1 MANTYVDYNSVSAS
15 DITAGFI
22 VTFPFLEEIH
32 ITVEVNGAALALNN
46 YSVSTTSGVT
56 RVFPSSGVNAGD
68 DVRVRRKSQPDLNL
82 VDFENGSV
90 LTESELD
97 RAYQHNRF
105 LNEEISELNDS
116 SLQRVQGTQDF
127 SAQDQNLKNLADPV
141 DPQDATTKS
150 FVDTEID
157 NEEAARIAAISAEE
171 TARIA
176 AISAEETARIAGDAL
191 KVNKAGDSMTGS
203 LAMGTNKITGLGSP
217 TAGTDAANKSYV
229 DARSLNDFDGSNVST
244 TVDVNGNTVSGVS
257 TPSASTDAANKSY
270 VDSAIASVT
279 TGTSSPPSFSKFTG
293 DGSETDF
300 ALTFTANVTT
310 STAMLVTIDGE
321 VQDPDDYTI
330 IGASNLVRFDTPP
343 ANLSE
348 ILVIE
353 RGYKVAITDIPTD
366 YDYGSIVGDPVT
378 AFYSYGGIA

>member
-1 MANTYVDYNSVSAS
+1 MANTYVDYNNVSAS

-56 RVFPSSGVNAGD
+56 RVFPTSGVNATD
-68 DVRVRRKSQPDLNL
+68 NVRVRRKSQPDLNL

-105 LNEEISELNDS
+105 LNEEIGELNDS
-116 SLQRVQGTQDF
+116 SLQRVQGSQDF
-127 SAQDQNLKNLADPV
+127 SAQDQNLKDLADPV
-141 DPQDATTKS
+141 DAQDATTKNY
-150 FVDTEID
+150 VDTEID
-157 NEEAARIAAISAEE
+157 NEEAARIA
-171 TARIA
+171 
-176 AISAEETARIAGDAL
+176 GDAL
-191 KVNKAGDSMTGS
+191 KVSKAGDSMTGS

-217 TAGTDAANKSYV
+217 TASTDAANKSYV
-229 DARSLNDFDGSNVST
+229 DARSLNDFDGSKVST
-244 TVDVNGNTVSGVS
+244 TVDVNGNTVSGVLN
-257 TPSASTDAANKSY
+257 PSSATDAANKSY

-300 ALTFTANVTT
+300 ALTFTANVTA

-330 IGASNLVRFDTPP
+330 IGASNLIRFDTPP
-343 ANLSE
+343 TNLSE

-378 AFYSYGGIA
+378 GFYSYGGIA

>member
-1 MANTYVDYNSVSAS
+1 LAREYFT
-15 DITAGFI
+15 IT
-22 VTFPFLEEIH
+22 
-32 ITVEVNGAALALNN
+32 
-46 YSVSTTSGVT
+46 TTSGVT
-56 RVFPSSGVNAGD
+56 RVFPSSNVNATD
-68 DVRVRRKSQPDLNL
+68 NVRVRRKSQPDLNL

-105 LNEEISELNDS
+105 LNEEIGELNDS
-116 SLQRVQGTQDF
+116 SLQRVQGSQDF
-127 SAQDQNLKNLADPV
+127 SAQDQNLKDLADPV
-141 DPQDATTKS
+141 DAQDATTKNY
-150 FVDTEID
+150 VDTEID
-157 NEEAARIAAISAEE
+157 NEEAARIA
-171 TARIA
+171 
-176 AISAEETARIAGDAL
+176 GDAL
-191 KVNKAGDSMTGS
+191 KVSKVGDSMTGS
-203 LAMGTNKITGLGSP
+203 LALGTNKITGLGSP
-217 TAGTDAANKSYV
+217 T
-229 DARSLNDFDGSNVST
+229 
-244 TVDVNGNTVSGVS
+244 
-257 TPSASTDAANKSY
+257 ASTDAANKSY

-300 ALTFTANVTT
+300 ALTFTANVTA

-330 IGASNLVRFDTPP
+330 IGASNLIRFDTPP
-343 ANLSE
+343 TNLSE

-378 AFYSYGGIA
+378 GFYSYGGIA

>member
-1 MANTYVDYNSVSAS
+1 MSTPATYVDYNNVSAS
-15 DITAGFI
+15 DITDGFI

-32 ITVEVNGAALALNN
+32 ITVEVNGSLLARE
-46 YSVSTTSGVT
+46 YFTITTTSGVT
-56 RVFPSSGVNAGD
+56 RVFPTSGVNATD
-68 DVRVRRKSQPDLNL
+68 NVRVRRKSQPDLNL

-105 LNEEISELNDS
+105 LNEEIGELNDS
-116 SLQRVQGTQDF
+116 SLQRVQGSQDF
-127 SAQDQNLKNLADPV
+127 SAQDQNLKDLADPV
-141 DPQDATTKS
+141 DAQDATTKNY
-150 FVDTEID
+150 VDTEID
-157 NEEAARIAAISAEE
+157 NEEAARIA
-171 TARIA
+171 
-176 AISAEETARIAGDAL
+176 GDAL
-191 KVNKAGDSMTGS
+191 KVSKVGDSMTGS
-203 LAMGTNKITGLGSP
+203 LALGTNKITGLGSP
-217 TAGTDAANKSYV
+217 T
-229 DARSLNDFDGSNVST
+229 
-244 TVDVNGNTVSGVS
+244 
-257 TPSASTDAANKSY
+257 ASTDAANKSY

-300 ALTFTANVTT
+300 ALTFTANVTA

-330 IGASNLVRFDTPP
+330 IGASNLIRFDTPP
-343 ANLSE
+343 TNLSE

-378 AFYSYGGIA
+378 GFYSYGGIA

>member
-1 MANTYVDYNSVSAS
+1 MSTPATYVDYNNVSAS
-15 DITAGFI
+15 DITDGFI

-32 ITVEVNGAALALNN
+32 ITVEVNGSLLARE
-46 YSVSTTSGVT
+46 YFTITTTSGVT
-56 RVFPSSGVNAGD
+56 RVFPSSSVNATD
-68 DVRVRRKSQPDLNL
+68 NVRVRRKSQPDLNL

-105 LNEEISELNDS
+105 LNEEIGELNDS
-116 SLQRVQGTQDF
+116 SLQRVQGSQDF
-127 SAQDQNLKNLADPV
+127 SAQDQNLKDLADPV
-141 DPQDATTKS
+141 DAQDATTKNY
-150 FVDTEID
+150 VDTEID
-157 NEEAARIAAISAEE
+157 NEEAARIA
-171 TARIA
+171 
-176 AISAEETARIAGDAL
+176 GDAL
-191 KVNKAGDSMTGS
+191 KVSKVGDSMTGS
-203 LAMGTNKITGLGSP
+203 LALGTNKITGLGSP
-217 TAGTDAANKSYV
+217 T
-229 DARSLNDFDGSNVST
+229 
-244 TVDVNGNTVSGVS
+244 
-257 TPSASTDAANKSY
+257 ASTDAANKSY

-300 ALTFTANVTT
+300 ALTFTANVTA

-330 IGASNLVRFDTPP
+330 IGASNLIRFDTPP
-343 ANLSE
+343 TNLSE

-378 AFYSYGGIA
+378 GFYSYGGIA